1 MPSRFT
7 KQGFYTKMCNKHGVS
22 ATGNVYIDST
32 GKLTDAGKTQFKRAT
47 FRKGVRNDVF
57 KKAKKKHGKRRDP
70 NNPKVKL
77 SKKKFAMGHKP
88 GYEHEKHQIS
98 AAVQM
103 KTRKEFVNEY
113 NDTSH
118 YQAEDPL
125 LNSSHQYEDST
136 LKYYGD

>member
-1 MPSRFT
+1 M
-7 KQGFYTKMCNKHGVS
+7 KMCKKHGVQPG
-22 ATGNVYIDST
+22 GNIYIDTS
-32 GKLTDAGKTQFKRAT
+32 GKLTDAGQKQFKRAT
-47 FRKGVRNDVF
+47 FRKGKRDAVF
-57 KKAKKKHGKRRDP
+57 KKATKKNGKRRDP
-70 NNPKVKL
+70 NNPKIKL

-103 KTRKEFVNEY
+103 KSRKQFVNEY

-125 LNSSHQYEDST
+125 SNSSHKYENST
-136 LKYYGD
+136 MKYFGD